1 MSTIQRSPFNPSDY
15 PGPSSLI
22 DSMSPGERWAH
33 QQEMLKAEPMAT
45 PIIEDAIDGMGRFGL
60 GLATSFVGYT
70 GLSTGLALGSTD
82 EDIEF
87 STPLNLGDEDT
98 EDTSSIA
105 FISGLTKR
113 NNAKAITKDLLD
125 NNVAFDDYAYIL
137 SSRTYGEYQ
146 NRLIKVK
153 LASEE
158 AKQEGGFL
166 GRAVGTASDTA
177 SLILMGMTTEPLFM
191 AGMGGKIG
199 AAASGISE
207 AAMVPR
213 WGQMVKISE
222 EAARAATLAS
232 RTGLATRGLA
242 IGLAEE
248 SAIQLAKNEIDPT
261 YRPDIGSVMFD
272 YTISGSAMAA
282 IGGMAG
288 RMFVKE
294 EIEKVA
300 KMKYHTARMGNI
312 EIGFHSPLAFVS
324 EAHADDILLRGSA
337 QTAKAAAAESIAA
350 YHASKATY
358 KAGKDFV
365 MDILSQV
372 EARGGT
378 ISPEMV
384 EALYVSAAK
393 NSDGFRLNTAQV
405 INDISP
411 FIGDTTR
418 SHLLSKFSSKTIGGS
433 ADYFG
438 NIRKVSSSISI
449 EDDLFAR
456 FNDMTTPF
464 YGAEGTVR
472 APATSS
478 IILQVANEIRKRGG
492 NVTKE
497 EFNKIISEVRELLS
511 NPPMRTNTK
520 GKKVLDSRMR
530 MANLAQLINSR
541 VPQASRTISIPKAL
555 QSRLKG
561 AGPSFIKS
569 TSLAATGTAGTPGVP
584 GASATPVGGG
594 ATQLNI
600 EMPQLF
606 RWIDTL
612 PFGLHNFFNQGAN
625 VLLSNNPVARS
636 MGWMMFN
643 ARRAAATPAGVEVAQ
658 GHTIF
663 EQGTY
668 QLAGYMQQ
676 FLTTYRNG
684 YTRFA
689 LNRGA
694 GDAITLMDSVRAA
707 YGPGSRATRRAFD
720 EAVMYQVRAGTFN
733 HANDGVNAAA
743 RQVAGFFSEMEQLAQ
758 AHGVAGFTGG
768 VSNYF
773 PRIYNWEDILRISR
787 SPNGMD
793 ELTRLMENA
802 LNNAPGGRQLLMP
815 DGTLQAIPDVPAAAR
830 ALANRLRSLAI
841 NADQA
846 PLLDIDQQF
855 ADALNDM
862 LAPLAPAGTAR
873 TPRGRPRII
882 MDELGSITTVGD
894 ILGRGNT
901 LSIAD
906 ITSRDLPD
914 VMRKYMT
921 SVMGAVNERRLIND
935 FNAMLNH
942 YQIMGAA
949 DAAGVSRVA
958 EVETF
963 EEMLGIANRLGEQHP
978 EMGLLSDSTTESL
991 RELMS
996 ALRYEPLYRSSN
1008 QMGSLNRFG
1017 NRLLSTLMP
1026 FGYLSTGGAFGLAQ
1040 IGETARVVGTFGL
1053 AAAVKQMPIMGE
1065 MVENWRNMDEGTQ
1078 NLAMFIDQAFHPSG
1092 DRLRRHLFGSL
1103 EHDAFSHGT
1112 FKRGLDAAAN
1122 AFSDLSLL
1130 APSTSFTQHFA
1141 AATSLQHLYDVSAGT
1156 ARRLDDATI
1165 RTLGLEPNQYDEIVN
1180 WVGRNADLRAGSD
1193 RVINLRNIGDPQM
1206 DLLRVF
1212 VDRTVRTRIQDMPT
1226 RGDFHKSAFTFWG
1239 RLFTQFRTFNLKG
1252 IDNFLYQ
1259 NISRARRGGALQ
1271 SGQEIMST
1279 MVFASLIQY
1288 ARAWADAK
1296 SYRDTGEY
1304 EKARRIEE
1312 SQLGMA
1318 GLLKGGLSGPS
1329 EFFLPILA
1337 TDATWGSLVSD
1348 DPIFSPYRYS
1358 GLQWYGIP
1366 GAAMAYRAA
1375 SVGKDVYGA
1384 IVAKGFGFDD
1394 REREITRQT
1403 VHNARLLFWGQNAP
1417 VVKQLFNLAEDEIGK
1432 SLLLRDKQ
1440 PR

>member
-1 MSTIQRSPFNPSDY
+1 
-15 PGPSSLI
+15 
-22 DSMSPGERWAH
+22 MSPGERWAH
-33 QQEMLKAEPMAT
+33 QQEMLKAEPMAS
-45 PIIEDAIDGMGRFGL
+45 PIIDDAVDSMGRFGL

-70 GLSTGLALGSTD
+70 GLSVGLSLGSTD

-87 STPLNLGDEDT
+87 STPLNLGDEDV
-98 EDTSSIA
+98 EDTTSIS
-105 FISGLTKR
+105 FITGLNKR
-113 NNAKAITKDLLD
+113 NNAKSITRDLLD

-137 SSRTYGEYQ
+137 SSKTYGEYQ
-146 NRLIKVK
+146 NRLLKVK

-158 AKQEGGFL
+158 AKQKGAFF
-166 GRAVGTASDTA
+166 GRALGTTADTA
-177 SLILMGMTTEPLFM
+177 SLILMSMATEPVFL

-199 AAASGISE
+199 QAATGITE
-207 AAMVPR
+207 AAMIPR
-213 WGQMVKISE
+213 WGQMIRISE
-222 EAARAATLAS
+222 EASAAATFAS
-232 RTGLATRGLA
+232 RSGLAARGLA
-242 IGLAEE
+242 IGIAEE
-248 SAIQLAKNEIDPT
+248 GAIQLAKSSIDPT

-272 YTISGSAMAA
+272 YTVSGAAMAA
-282 IGGMAG
+282 VGGFAG

-312 EIGFHSPLAFVS
+312 EIGFHSPLAFTS
-324 EAHADDILLRGSA
+324 EAHADDVLLNGSTK
-337 QTAKAAAAESIAA
+337 TAKASASETITL
-350 YHASKATY
+350 YNASKSGY
-358 KAGKDFV
+358 RAGKDFV
-365 MDILSQV
+365 MDVLFQIES
-372 EARGGT
+372 RGGAIT
-378 ISPEMV
+378 PELV
-384 EALYVSAAK
+384 ENLYTSAAK
-393 NSDGFRLNTAQV
+393 NYTGFNLNTAQV

-411 FIGDTTR
+411 FIGETTK
-418 SHLLSKFSSKTIGGS
+418 SHLLSKFSGKTAGGS

-438 NIRKVSSSISI
+438 RIRTVASSISI

-464 YGAEGTVR
+464 YGAEGTAK

-497 EFNKIISEVRELLS
+497 EFNKIVSEIRELLS
-511 NPPMRTNTK
+511 KPPMRTNK
-520 GKKVLDSRMR
+520 NGKKVLDSRMR
-530 MANLAQLINSR
+530 MANLAQIINSR

-561 AGPSFIKS
+561 AGPSFIKA
-569 TSLAATGTAGTPGVP
+569 TSLAPRGTSATAGVP
-584 GASATPVGGG
+584 GAPVTPVGGG
-594 ATQLNI
+594 AAQMNI
-600 EMPQLF
+600 EAPQLF
-606 RWIDTL
+606 RWRDTL

-689 LNRGA
+689 LNRAA
-694 GDAITLMDSVRAA
+694 GDPITLADSVRAA
-707 YGPGSRATRRAFD
+707 YGPGSRASRRAFD

-743 RQVAGFFSEMEQLAQ
+743 RQISEFFTEMEQLAR
-758 AHGVAGFTGG
+758 ANGVAGFTGG

-773 PRIYNWEDILRISR
+773 PRIYNWEEILRISR

-815 DGTLQAIPDVPAAAR
+815 DGTLQVIPDVPAAAR
-830 ALANRLRSLAI
+830 ALANRLRALAI

-882 MDELGSITTVGD
+882 MDELGNIATAEN

-921 SVMGAVNERRLIND
+921 SVMGAVNERRLVND
-935 FNAMLNH
+935 FNAVMNH

-949 DAAGVSRVA
+949 DAAGVSRVVQ
-958 EVETF
+958 VETF
-963 EEMLGIANRLGEQHP
+963 EEMLGIANRIGEENQA
-978 EMGLLSDSTTESL
+978 MGLLSDSTTESL
-991 RELMS
+991 RELMA

-1008 QMGSLNRFG
+1008 QMGALNRFG
-1017 NRLLSTLMP
+1017 NRFLSSLMP

-1040 IGETARVVGTFGL
+1040 IGETARVVGTFGM
-1053 AAAVKQMPIMGE
+1053 AAAVKQMPVMAE

-1112 FKRGLDAAAN
+1112 FKRGLDSAAN
-1122 AFSDLSLL
+1122 AFSDLTLL

-1141 AATSLQHLYDVSAGT
+1141 AATSLQHLYDVAAGT
-1156 ARRLDDATI
+1156 ARRLDDATV

-1180 WVGRNADLRAGSD
+1180 WVGGNADLRAGSD
-1193 RVINLRNIGDPQM
+1193 RVVNLRNIADPQM

-1212 VDRTVRTRIQDMPT
+1212 VDRVVRTRIQDMPT

-1259 NISRARRGGALQ
+1259 NISRARRGGSLQ
-1271 SGQEIMST
+1271 AGQEIMST

-1304 EKARRIEE
+1304 EKARKIEE
-1312 SQLGMA
+1312 NQLGMS
-1318 GLLKGGLSGPS
+1318 GFIKGGFSGPS

-1375 SVGKDVYGA
+1375 SAGKDVYGA
-1384 IVAKGFGFDD
+1384 TVAKGFGFED
-1394 REREITRQT
+1394 REKEITRQT

-1417 VVKQLFNLAEDEIGK
+1417 VIKQLFNLAEDEIGK